1 MGLEERWGHVVDILQ
16 DIIPVYDKVNTY
28 ISLGHDKE
36 YRRNGIRGAV
46 NNYNTVLDAGSGF
59 GNMSKTAMELCSNL
73 SVVMYDPLL
82 PMLRNTLNMFE
93 TVPDMANGIFE
104 HLPFRDKTFDAVM
117 CGYSLRDAINL
128 RVAVGELYRV
138 TKEGGRLIVVDLGKP
153 DNVIIRGGVSFYLR
167 TILPV
172 LALMAG
178 GRLGL
183 KFAALYDTYKKWPTS
198 KSLKGILLEK
208 YDSVQFQKGM
218 MGGAVMVVAY
228 KSGGKI

>member
-1 MGLEERWGHVVDILQ
+1 MGLEDRWGHVVDVLR

-46 NNYNTVLDAGSGF
+46 NEDNAILDAGSGF
-59 GNMSKTAMELCSNL
+59 GNMSKTAMDLCDNL
-73 SVVMYDPLL
+73 SIVMYDPLL
-82 PMLRNTLNMFE
+82 PMLRNTLNIFE
-93 TVPDMANGIFE
+93 NVPDMANGIFE
-104 HLPFRDKTFDAVM
+104 HLPFRDKTFDVVM
-117 CGYSLRDAINL
+117 CGYSLRDAISL

-138 TKEGGRLIVVDLGKP
+138 TKDGGRLIVVDLGKP
-153 DNVIIRGGVSFYLR
+153 DNRIIRTGVSFYLR
-167 TILPV
+167 VILPV

-178 GRLGL
+178 GQLGL
-183 KFAALYDTYKKWPTS
+183 KFATLYDTYRKWPTNNA
-198 KSLKGILLEK
+198 LKDILLEK

-228 KSGGKI
+228 KSSHKI